1 MIKETKLWV
10 DEPICDNA
18 EYRIEEL
25 QAENEKLKNSEIA
38 MNFNLVRRQ
47 ELEKRWQDLKDWIDD
62 EEYNQ
67 RCRDIWPMEIR
78 DKMKELESGK

>member
-10 DEPICDNA
+10 DEPIKNSSDGGVKGGPN
-18 EYRIEEL
+18 EE
-25 QAENEKLKNSEIA
+25 LKNSEIA

>member
-10 DEPICDNA
+10 DEPIKNSSDGGV
-18 EYRIEEL
+18 
-25 QAENEKLKNSEIA
+25 KGGTKNSEIA

-62 EEYNQ
+62 EEYNEM
-67 RCRDIWPMEIR
+67 RGNLWPPEIR